1 MTNKE
6 AKRIRA
12 LPQGAFVEELA
23 NDLKELVQETES
35 SAKTTQNH
43 YGKYMSILSQLSHG
57 DKRTGNIVALALI
70 RAGANQQGVKDALR
84 LSF

>member
-6 AKRIRA
+6 AKRI
-12 LPQGAFVEELA
+12 GEFIEDLA
-23 NDLKELVQETES
+23 KDLKELVQDTES
-35 SAKTTQNH
+35 SSKTTKNH

-57 DKRTGNIVALALI
+57 DKRTGEIVALALI
-70 RAGANQQGVKDALR
+70 KAGANQQGVKNALR